1 VVIDLHEEPFYGKGP
16 EVDPDVIR
24 RGQAKAGTT
33 HFHTFATAYVSR
45 RHRRFTL
52 ALTRVRAHESMLE
65 VADRLRQRVAAL
77 DIAVEVYLL
86 DRQFWTYELQV
97 AWQEI
102 PYIMPIRRTGK
113 IGTDG
118 GTRPLFDLKA
128 SQWATYTMSPKHQR
142 C

>member
-1 VVIDLHEEPFYGKGP
+1 ML
-16 EVDPDVIR
+16 R
-24 RGQAKAGTT
+24 RQAKAGTP
-33 HFHTFATAYVSR
+33 HLHTFATAYVTR

-77 DIAVEVYLL
+77 DIPVEVYWL

-102 PYIMPIRRTGK
+102 PDIMPIRRTGK
-113 IGTDG
+113 TGTDG

-128 SQWATYTMSPKHQR
+128 SPWTTYTMSPKHQDPLHIDVAVVV
-142 C
+142 